1 MIRLSNNDSVPRVKD
16 ASERFMRLCNQNR
29 NAEKYKALLLPY
41 YNDFVEKA
49 THLDNMQK
57 EVNFAQDLV
66 WLYDEGLDN
75 VLRDLNGRA
84 KEFDRNNPGSNV
96 ANLLFPGGNI
106 TSIVTLP
113 DKEEP
118 DAAQGITQ
126 KVMALGTSQELYPF
140 VAKIGEAVANCRTA
154 LAQQLT
160 AFQNMGNAKTAL
172 TISKFALVRQYNA
185 GFFVAANDVNKE
197 FAEKLYPRLRPAK
210 KKNGDVEN
218 KNDGEEA

>member
-1 MIRLSNNDSVPRVKD
+1 MYRLSENDSANRVKD
-16 ASERFMRLCNQNR
+16 AVERHMRLCTQNR
-29 NAEKYKALLLPY
+29 NTEKYKTSIQPIY
-41 YNDFVEKA
+41 DDFGEKLKQLEA
-49 THLDNMQK
+49 MQK

-66 WLYDEGLDN
+66 WLFDEALDN

-84 KEFDRNNPGSNV
+84 KEFDRNNHGNNT

-118 DAAQGITQ
+118 DAAQGIAQ
-126 KVMALGTSQELYPF
+126 KVMALGASHELNPF
-140 VAKIGEAVANCRTA
+140 AAKIGEAVANCRTA

-160 AFQNMGNAKTAL
+160 AFQNLGNAKTAL
-172 TISKFALVRQYNA
+172 SISKFALVRQYNA
-185 GFFVAANDVNKE
+185 SYFVAANDVDKV

-210 KKNGDVEN
+210 KKNDDMEN
-218 KNDGEEA
+218 LNGGEEA